1 MNNSLDVWILV
12 PTVSDPVLSFHSEHC
27 AQSHH
32 LNLAGMSNTTHT
44 HIPIH
49 TIMSLSLI
57 LLIVSQVLTV
67 TFFALVIGA
76 VFWQLDTDPNGFTDR
91 CSSDYKHHLSMLLFS
106 LAQ

>member
-27 AQSHH
+27 PQSHH
-32 LNLAGMSNTTHT
+32 LNLAGMSSYTHT
-44 HIPIH
+44 HTH

-57 LLIVSQVLTV
+57 LLTVSQVLTV

-76 VFWQLDTDPNGFTDR
+76 VFWQLDTEPNGFTDR
-91 CSSDYKHHLSMLLFS
+91 CSSDYICLLLLCS